1 MKKLL
6 LLLIIL
12 LGIPLSAQVK
22 NSIIFEKK
30 YSDIPVKMRTENCGV
45 YFISSF
51 DIDKDNI
58 WLTSFDSGESYCYNN
73 NGIARKE
80 NISGSGKDFT
90 AGLKTLQKSGS
101 TVSAYKYGNVRY
113 KKIFTGNS
121 ASILTDVDGILTDGD
136 GNKINISVK
145 DNNLLKV
152 NVNIPSINKS
162 MEINISGG
170 LAYADLIGIDKNENY
185 YFLIESY
192 ITQIPLKVKRQVYT
206 ISSSGNILSIL
217 EVPSIKYFYT
227 VRDFQVDAEGN
238 LYHMLTEKD
247 KLSIIKWSG
256 LSTPSKNIIKY
267 PSAYNYEFHYNN
279 LEPVKEPEF
288 ETAGAEKLAVSR
300 SSALRVGETYVL
312 NKYVCTSA
320 NLAPAD
326 VTGPDGDVVR
336 TPSWLI
342 AGVNSKIPYKWG
354 GFNTIAQFN
363 SGITAGKYAGDINTA
378 GVSNYAVGVDC
389 SGFVSRCWQLSSHYS
404 TSAMPGI
411 TTLDSGWTYI
421 KPADAVLKSGHVR
434 MFVDWASNGALRI
447 VESSGRDW
455 GVSYW
460 TYTPSDLTAYAPR
473 CYNSMASDYSLKQ
486 PVINSVVLNSAFSAK
501 ISWSCDT
508 SGVKGYRLYKSTDG
522 LNWSLALDE
531 NTLKGSETS
540 YTLTSNTEYYR
551 ISSVLN
557 NASLT
562 ESNWSN
568 ILGVSK
574 KESTKKI
581 LIVDGFNRDG
591 GNWRGN
597 GHPFC
602 TYYGKGL
609 NALNL
614 HFESVKNTEVID
626 SSAVLNNYDAVFWIL
641 GDESTVNETFSSDEQ
656 NRVKNYLEHGGK
668 LFVSGSEIGWDLG
681 FKGSASDKDFY
692 GNYLKSAY
700 VSDNAGSL
708 TAAGLTG
715 TAFSGL
721 SFNFGQGYDIPY
733 PDEVGV
739 SGGSTLCM
747 QYGNS
752 KGAGIQYSGT
762 FGTSTVQGK
771 VICLGFPLETVAND
785 TSFNSVI
792 KKSIYYFFPELNG
805 VNDNTGSPVRFEL
818 AQNYPNPFNPSTVIK
833 YSIPQSGLVTLKVY
847 DVLGNEVKTLVCGV
861 QAQGEHTIN
870 FNAGGL
876 SSGIYFYTI
885 KAGTYTQ
892 TRKMMLVK

>member
-1 MKKLL
+1 MKKV
-6 LLLIIL
+6 LLILVIL
-12 LGIPLSAQVK
+12 FGIPLSAQIKYSV
-22 NSIIFEKK
+22 IFEKK
-30 YSDIPVKMRTENCGV
+30 YSDIPVKMRTENSGV

-51 DIDKDNI
+51 DIDKDNV
-58 WLTSFDSGESYCYNN
+58 WLTSFDSGDSYCYNN
-73 NGIARKE
+73 NKITQKE
-80 NISGSGKDFT
+80 SMSGSGKDFT
-90 AGLKTLQKSGS
+90 AGVKTLQKS
-101 TVSAYKYGNVRY
+101 VSKMPAYKYGNVRY
-113 KKIFTGNS
+113 KKIFAGNS
-121 ASILTDVDGILTDGD
+121 VSLLSDADGILTDGA
-136 GNKINISVK
+136 GNSINISIK
-145 DNNLLKV
+145 DNSLLKV
-152 NVNIPSINKS
+152 SADIASVNKSLEVNIP
-162 MEINISGG
+162 GG
-170 LAYADLIGIDKNENY
+170 LAYADLIGIDKNGSY

-206 ISSSGNILSIL
+206 ISQDGNILSVL
-217 EVPSIKYFYT
+217 EIPSIKYFYT
-227 VRDFQVDAEGN
+227 VRDFQIDADGN
-238 LYHMLTEKD
+238 LYHLLSEKD

-256 LSTPSKNIIKY
+256 LSTPVKSIIKY
-267 PSAYNYEFHYNN
+267 PSDYNYEFHYNN

-288 ETAGAEKLAVSR
+288 ETVREEKTAVSR
-300 SSALRVGETYVL
+300 SSALRIGETYVL
-312 NKYVCTSA
+312 NKYACTAA
-320 NLAPAD
+320 NLAPSD

-336 TPSWLI
+336 TPAWLI
-342 AGVNSKIPYKWG
+342 VGANSKIPYKWG

-363 SGITAGKYAGDINTA
+363 SGMTAGKYAGDINTA
-378 GVSNYAVGVDC
+378 GVSSYAVGVDC

-421 KPADAVLKSGHVR
+421 KPADAVLKNGHVR

-473 CYNSMASDYSLKQ
+473 CYNSMAADYSLKQ
-486 PVINSVVLNSAFSAK
+486 PVMTSAVMTSGTTVK
-501 ISWSCDT
+501 ICWTCDT
-508 SGVKGYRLYKSTDG
+508 TGIKGYRLYKSTDG

-531 NTLKGSETS
+531 NTLKGSETV
-540 YTLTSNTEYYR
+540 YAPANNTEYYR
-551 ISSVLN
+551 ISSVMN
-557 NASLT
+557 NSALT

-568 ILGVSK
+568 ILGISK
-574 KESTKKI
+574 KVSTKKI

-609 NALNL
+609 NALDL
-614 HFESVKNTEVID
+614 RFESVKNTEIID
-626 SSAVLNNYDAVFWIL
+626 SSTVLNNYDAVYWIL

-656 NRVKNYLEHGGK
+656 NRVKNYLENGGK

-692 GNYLKSAY
+692 NNYLKSAY

-708 TAAGLTG
+708 TASGVAG

-721 SFNFGQGYDIPY
+721 NFNFGQGYDIPY
-733 PDEVGV
+733 PDEIGI
-739 SGGSTLCM
+739 SGGSTLCL

-752 KGAGIQYSGT
+752 KGAGVQYTGP
-762 FGTSTVQGK
+762 FGTSAIQGK

-785 TSFNSVI
+785 SLFNSVI
-792 KKSIYYFFPELNG
+792 RKSIYYFFPELNG
-805 VNDNTGSPVRFEL
+805 ISDNMNTPVKFEL
-818 AQNYPNPFNPSTVIK
+818 AQNYPNPFNPATVIK
-833 YSIPQSGLVTLKVY
+833 YSIPQSGLVTLRIY
-847 DVLGNEVKTLVCGV
+847 DVLGNEVKALVNGM
-861 QAQGEHTIN
+861 QTQGEHIVN
-870 FNAGGL
+870 FNAAGL

-885 KAGTYTQ
+885 KAGSYTQ
-892 TRKMMLVK
+892 TRKMMLIK